1 MDPLCH
7 LVKRGDIFFRI
18 MFSKIILY
26 TKETQYVTVIKTLR
40 HRNTGVPFVVGPVA
54 ANFEAVMSG
63 NGISR
68 CVQCLSAIRT
78 YLWFLSL
85 KALLIPP

>member
-26 TKETQYVTVIKTLR
+26 TKETQYVTVIKTLK
-40 HRNTGVPFVVGPVA
+40 
-54 ANFEAVMSG
+54 
-63 NGISR
+63 I
-68 CVQCLSAIRT
+68 I
-78 YLWFLSL
+78 
-85 KALLIPP
+85 KAQEYRRAFRGGSSSCEF